1 MVKTNAPKEEF
12 RLCSLSLSESPGAF
26 RLPCSTGRQKTKEKG
41 EVNTKHSD
49 EMEKEMR
56 HEHQMDGQMEKETT
70 RKERAA
76 ATTREEAMRKEE
88 QSLRICQQSVLSLR
102 GSRRRLSLRV
112 DS

>member
-76 ATTREEAMRKEE
+76 ATTRERK
-88 QSLRICQQSVLSLR
+88 R
-102 GSRRRLSLRV
+102 
-112 DS
+112 